1 MGNGC
6 DPLRLHCYPLGP
18 FQQQR
23 LYARLECLNLKV
35 SVTLLSSST
44 WRYKVSALVTSVA
57 DPLFQTISSGY
68 LCSRPTVPDKVYHP
82 QRFHISHSYLD
93 WWNTRLFEAD
103 SSIQMNVISLLW
115 NWFICRVSLHQHF
128 LHLQDAKTW
137 GLNMAA
143 TLPAFQMKYNL
154 WCSDWM
160 KLFSVLVIGS
170 PNPLLS
176 WTANCI

>member
-1 MGNGC
+1 M
-6 DPLRLHCYPLGP
+6 RLHCYPLGP

-44 WRYKVSALVTSVA
+44 WRYKASALVTSVA
-57 DPLFQTISSGY
+57 DPLFQTKYIIRRGFTF
-68 LCSRPTVPDKVYHP
+68 PIVT
-82 QRFHISHSYLD
+82 FD

-103 SSIQMNVISLLW
+103 SSNQMNVISLLW
-115 NWFICRVSLHQHF
+115 NWFICCFSLHQQF

-137 GLNMAA
+137 GLNMAV
-143 TLPAFQMKYNL
+143 TLPAFQMEYNL

-160 KLFSVLVIGS
+160 KLFWWLAAQTLYCLELQIVYNWIASR
-170 PNPLLS
+170 LS
-176 WTANCI
+176 WHILQIFLWE